1 MSSLQL
7 VIISGPDVGRSFALE
22 DDTALLVGRGQ
33 DANAQLTDPHCSRQ
47 HFQLQVAEGKVL
59 LKDLGSSSGTHVNGS
74 PASETRVGPGDVIQI
89 GQTQLR
95 VEGPGMGETT
105 VAAEAAPA
113 QADFTGAGEA
123 LVGTQIHNYQITRIL
138 SHGATSVVLHGTD
151 TEKNRDVALKV
162 LLPELATDEEEM
174 QRFIR
179 AMKTMH
185 PIRHPNIIRI
195 YNAGKTNEHVWVAME
210 YVDGESVAEMIERI
224 GTVGMLD
231 WRDALR
237 VCVHISRALK
247 EAFEHK
253 IIHRN
258 ITPENILVRTED
270 KVAKLGDMML
280 AKALEGTKVEQI
292 TQPGQLIGPIPF
304 MPPERTL
311 GSSDVDCRADIYS
324 LGATVYAL
332 LTGRPPVEGG
342 NLPEL
347 IMKIRDEE
355 PQRPKDF
362 QLSIDDMFEGVVLR
376 MLAKRPEDRF
386 QEPADLVKELERIAM
401 FQNLE
406 V

>member
-1 MSSLQL
+1 MPSLQL
-7 VIISGPDVGRSFALE
+7 VVVSGPDAGRSFALE
-22 DDTALLVGRGQ
+22 DNTALLVGRGQ
-33 DANAQLTDPHCSRQ
+33 DANAQLTDPHCSRK

-59 LKDLGSSSGTHVNGS
+59 LKDLGSSSGTHVNGT
-74 PASETRVGPGDVIQI
+74 PASDTRVGPGDTIQI
-89 GQTQLR
+89 GQTQMR
-95 VEGPGMGETT
+95 VEGPGISDVT
-105 VAAEAAPA
+105 VAAEANPEAA
-113 QADFTGAGEA
+113 GAAGATA
-123 LVGTQIHNYQITRIL
+123 LVGQKIHNYEITKVL
-138 SHGATSVVLHGTD
+138 SQGSTSVVLQGRD
-151 TEKNRDVALKV
+151 SEQNRDVAVKV

-210 YVDGESVAEMIERI
+210 YVDGESVAEMIARI

-231 WRDALR
+231 WRDAFR
-237 VCVHISRALK
+237 VCIHIARALN

-258 ITPENILVRTED
+258 ITPENILVRAED

-376 MLAKRPEDRF
+376 MLAKRPEDRY
-386 QEPADLVKELERIAM
+386 QEPSDLVTELERIAK
-401 FQNLE
+401 FQNLAT
-406 V
+406 

>member
-1 MSSLQL
+1 MSSLKL
-7 VIISGPDVGRSFALE
+7 VIISGPDAGRSFALE
-22 DDTALLVGRGQ
+22 DGAALTVGRGQ
-33 DANAQLTDPHCSRQ
+33 DTNAQLTDPHCSRQ
-47 HFQLQVAEGKVL
+47 HFQLQVAEGKIL

-74 PASETRVGPGDVIQI
+74 PASETRVGPGDVVQI

-95 VEGPGMGETT
+95 IEGPGMAEHT
-105 VAAEAAPA
+105 VAAQAPPAAGGG
-113 QADFTGAGEA
+113 GAA
-123 LVGTQIHNYQITRIL
+123 LVGTQIHHYEVTKVL
-138 SHGATSVVLHGTD
+138 SQGSTSVVLLARD
-151 TEKNRDVALKV
+151 SEKNRDVALKV

-195 YNAGKTNEHVWVAME
+195 YNAGKTNDHVWVAME
-210 YVDGESVAEMIERI
+210 YVDGESVAAMIERI

-231 WRDALR
+231 WRDAFR
-237 VCVHISRALK
+237 VCVHIARALN

-258 ITPENILVRTED
+258 ITPENILVRSED

-347 IMKIRDEE
+347 IMKIRDET

-362 QLSIDDMFEGVVLR
+362 QLAIDDMFEGVVLR
-376 MLAKRPEDRF
+376 MLEKRPEERF
-386 QEPADLVKELERIAM
+386 QEPADLVKELERIAQ

-406 V
+406 T

>member
-1 MSSLQL
+1 MSSLKL
-7 VIISGPDVGRSFALE
+7 VIISGPDAGRSFALE
-22 DDTALLVGRGQ
+22 DGAALTVGRGQ
-33 DANAQLTDPHCSRQ
+33 DTNAQLTDPHCSRQ
-47 HFQLQVAEGKVL
+47 HFQLQVAEGKIL

-74 PASETRVGPGDVIQI
+74 PASETRVGPGDVVQI

-95 VEGPGMGETT
+95 IEGPGMAEHT
-105 VAAEAAPA
+105 VAAQAPPAAGGG
-113 QADFTGAGEA
+113 GAA
-123 LVGTQIHNYQITRIL
+123 LVGTQIHHYEITKVL
-138 SHGATSVVLHGTD
+138 SQGSTSVVLLARD
-151 TEKNRDVALKV
+151 SEKNRDVALKV

-195 YNAGKTNEHVWVAME
+195 YNAGKTNDHVWVAME
-210 YVDGESVAEMIERI
+210 YVDGESVAAMIERI

-231 WRDALR
+231 WRDAFR
-237 VCVHISRALK
+237 VCVHIARALN

-258 ITPENILVRTED
+258 ITPENILVRSED

-342 NLPEL
+342 SLPEL

-355 PQRPKDF
+355 PQPPKDF
-362 QLSIDDMFEGVVLR
+362 QLSIDDMFEGIVLR

-386 QEPADLVKELERIAM
+386 QEPLDLVKELEHIAR

-406 V
+406 S

>member
-1 MSSLQL
+1 MPSLQL
-7 VIISGPDVGRSFALE
+7 VVVSGPDAGRSFALE
-22 DDTALLVGRGQ
+22 DNTALLVGRGQ
-33 DANAQLTDPHCSRQ
+33 DANAQLTDPHCSRK

-59 LKDLGSSSGTHVNGS
+59 LKDLNSSSGTHVNGT
-74 PASETRVGPGDVIQI
+74 PASDTRVGPGDTIQI
-89 GQTQLR
+89 GQTQMR
-95 VEGPGMGETT
+95 VEGPGMSDVT
-105 VAAEAAPA
+105 VAAEANPEAA
-113 QADFTGAGEA
+113 GAAGATA
-123 LVGTQIHNYQITRIL
+123 LVGQKIHNYEITKVL
-138 SHGATSVVLHGTD
+138 SQGSTSVVLQGRD
-151 TEKNRDVALKV
+151 TEQNRDVAVKV

-231 WRDALR
+231 WRDAFR
-237 VCVHISRALK
+237 VCIHIARALN

-258 ITPENILVRTED
+258 ITPENILVRAED

-347 IMKIRDEE
+347 VMKIRDEE

-376 MLAKRPEDRF
+376 MLAKRPEDRY
-386 QEPADLVKELERIAM
+386 QEPSDLVIELERIAK
-401 FQNLE
+401 FQNLAT
-406 V
+406 

>member
-1 MSSLQL
+1 MSSLKL
-7 VIISGPDVGRSFALE
+7 VIISGPDAGRSFALE
-22 DDTALLVGRGQ
+22 DGAALTVGRGQ
-33 DANAQLTDPHCSRQ
+33 DTNAQLTDPHCSRQ
-47 HFQLQVAEGKVL
+47 HFQLQVAEGKIL

-74 PASETRVGPGDVIQI
+74 PASETRVGPGDVVQI

-95 VEGPGMGETT
+95 IEGPGMAEHT
-105 VAAEAAPA
+105 VAAQAPPAAGGG
-113 QADFTGAGEA
+113 GAA
-123 LVGTQIHNYQITRIL
+123 LVGTQIHHYEVTKVL
-138 SHGATSVVLHGTD
+138 SQGSTSVVLLARD
-151 TEKNRDVALKV
+151 SEKNRDVALKV

-195 YNAGKTNEHVWVAME
+195 YNAGKTNDHVWVAME
-210 YVDGESVAEMIERI
+210 YVDGESVAAMIERI

-231 WRDALR
+231 WRDAFR
-237 VCVHISRALK
+237 VCVHIARALN

-258 ITPENILVRTED
+258 ITPENILVRSED

-311 GSSDVDCRADIYS
+311 GSSDVDCRADISS

-332 LTGRPPVEGG
+332 LTGRPPIEGG

-347 IMKIRDEE
+347 IMKIRDET

-362 QLSIDDMFEGVVLR
+362 QLSIDDMFEGVVMR
-376 MLAKRPEDRF
+376 MLEKRPEERF
-386 QEPADLVKELERIAM
+386 QEPADLVKELERIAQ

-406 V
+406 T

>member
-1 MSSLQL
+1 MPSLQL
-7 VIISGPDVGRSFALE
+7 VVVSGPDAGRSFALE
-22 DDTALLVGRGQ
+22 DNTALLVGRGQ
-33 DANAQLTDPHCSRQ
+33 DANAQLTDPHCSRK

-59 LKDLGSSSGTHVNGS
+59 LKDLGSSSGTHVNGT
-74 PASETRVGPGDVIQI
+74 PASDTRVGPGDTIQI
-89 GQTQLR
+89 GQTQMR
-95 VEGPGMGETT
+95 VEGPGMSDVT
-105 VAAEAAPA
+105 VAAEANPEAA
-113 QADFTGAGEA
+113 GAAGATA
-123 LVGTQIHNYQITRIL
+123 LVGQKIHNYEITKVL
-138 SHGATSVVLHGTD
+138 SQGSTSVVLQGRD
-151 TEKNRDVALKV
+151 SEQNRDVAVKV

-210 YVDGESVAEMIERI
+210 YVDGESVAEMIARI

-231 WRDALR
+231 WRDAFR
-237 VCVHISRALK
+237 VCIHIARALN

-258 ITPENILVRTED
+258 ITPENILVRAED

-376 MLAKRPEDRF
+376 MLAKRPEDRY
-386 QEPADLVKELERIAM
+386 QEPSDLVTELERIAK
-401 FQNLE
+401 FQNLAT
-406 V
+406 

>member
-7 VIISGPDVGRSFALE
+7 VVVSGPDAGRSFALE
-22 DDTALLVGRGQ
+22 DNTALRVGRGQ

-47 HFQLQVAEGKVL
+47 HFQLQVTEGQVL
-59 LKDLGSSSGTHVNGS
+59 LKDLGSSSGTHVNGT
-74 PASETRVGPGDVIQI
+74 PADDTRVGPGDVIQI
-89 GQTQLR
+89 GQTQMR
-95 VEGPGMGETT
+95 VEGPGMADVT
-105 VAAEAAPA
+105 VAAQPTGGPA
-113 QADFTGAGEA
+113 EGSGGAA
-123 LVGTQIHNYQITRIL
+123 LVGQKIHNYEITRVL
-138 SHGATSVVLHGTD
+138 SQGSTSVVLHGRD
-151 TEKNRDVALKV
+151 TEQNRDVAVKV

-195 YNAGKTNEHVWVAME
+195 YNAGKTNDHVWVAME

-231 WRDALR
+231 WRDAFR
-237 VCVHISRALK
+237 VCIHIARALN

-258 ITPENILVRTED
+258 ITPENILVRGED

-280 AKALEGTKVEQI
+280 AKALEGTRVEQI

-376 MLAKRPEDRF
+376 MLAKRPEDRY
-386 QEPADLVKELERIAM
+386 QEPSDLVTELERIAK
-401 FQNLE
+401 FQNLDT
-406 V
+406 

>member
-7 VIISGPDVGRSFALE
+7 VIISGPDTGRTFALE
-22 DDTALLVGRGQ
+22 DGTSLLVGRGQ
-33 DANAQLTDPHCSRQ
+33 DTNAQLTDPHCSRQ
-47 HFQLQVAEGKVL
+47 HFQLQVADGKVL
-59 LKDLGSSSGTHVNGS
+59 LKDLDSSSGTHVNGS

-95 VEGPGMGETT
+95 VEGPGMADLT
-105 VAAEAAPA
+105 VAADAAPA
-113 QADFTGAGEA
+113 PAAAAGSGAA
-123 LVGTQIHNYQITRIL
+123 LVGTTIHHYEITRVL
-138 SHGATSVVLHGTD
+138 SQGSTSVVLHGQD
-151 TEKNRDVALKV
+151 TEKNREVALKV
-162 LLPELATDEEEM
+162 LLPELSTDEEEM

-195 YNAGKTNEHVWVAME
+195 YNAGKTNDSVWVAME
-210 YVDGESVAEMIERI
+210 YVEGESVAAMIERI

-231 WRDALR
+231 WRDAFR
-237 VCVHISRALK
+237 VCVHISRALN

-258 ITPENILVRTED
+258 ITPENILVRAED

-280 AKALEGTKVEQI
+280 AKALEGTKAEQI

-332 LTGRPPVEGG
+332 LTGRPPVEGSS
-342 NLPEL
+342 LPDL

-355 PQRPKDF
+355 PVKPKEF
-362 QLSIDDMFEGVVLR
+362 QLAIDDMFEGIVMR
-376 MLAKRPEDRF
+376 MLAKRPDERF
-386 QEPADLVKELERIAM
+386 QHPSNLVKELERIAK

-406 V
+406 T

>member
-1 MSSLQL
+1 MSSLKL
-7 VIISGPDVGRSFALE
+7 VIISGPDAGRSFALE
-22 DDTALLVGRGQ
+22 DGAALTVGRGQ
-33 DANAQLTDPHCSRQ
+33 DTNAQLTDPHCSRQ
-47 HFQLQVAEGKVL
+47 HFQLQVAEGKIL

-74 PASETRVGPGDVIQI
+74 PASETRVGPGDVVQI

-95 VEGPGMGETT
+95 IEGPGMAEHT
-105 VAAEAAPA
+105 VAAQAPPAAGGG
-113 QADFTGAGEA
+113 GAA
-123 LVGTQIHNYQITRIL
+123 LVGTQIHHYEVTKVL
-138 SHGATSVVLHGTD
+138 SQGSTSVVLLARD
-151 TEKNRDVALKV
+151 SEKNRDVALKV

-195 YNAGKTNEHVWVAME
+195 YNAGKTNDHVWVAME
-210 YVDGESVAEMIERI
+210 YVDGESVAAMIERI

-231 WRDALR
+231 WRDAFR
-237 VCVHISRALK
+237 VCVHIARALN

-258 ITPENILVRTED
+258 ITPENILVRSED

-332 LTGRPPVEGG
+332 LTGRPPIEGG

-347 IMKIRDEE
+347 IMKIRDET

-362 QLSIDDMFEGVVLR
+362 QLSIDDMFEGVVMR
-376 MLAKRPEDRF
+376 MLEKRPEERF
-386 QEPADLVKELERIAM
+386 QEPADLVKELERIAQ

-406 V
+406 T

>member
-7 VIISGPDVGRSFALE
+7 VVVSGPDAGRSFALE
-22 DDTALLVGRGQ
+22 DNTALLVGRGQ
-33 DANAQLTDPHCSRQ
+33 DANAQLTDPHCSRK

-59 LKDLGSSSGTHVNGS
+59 LKDLGSSSGTHVNGT
-74 PASETRVGPGDVIQI
+74 PASDTRVGPGDTIQI
-89 GQTQLR
+89 GQTQMR
-95 VEGPGMGETT
+95 VEGPGMSDVT
-105 VAAEAAPA
+105 VAAEANPEAA
-113 QADFTGAGEA
+113 GAAGATA
-123 LVGTQIHNYQITRIL
+123 LVGQKIHNYEITKVL
-138 SHGATSVVLHGTD
+138 SQGSTSVVLQGRD
-151 TEKNRDVALKV
+151 TEQNRDVAVKV

-210 YVDGESVAEMIERI
+210 YVDGESVAEMIARI

-231 WRDALR
+231 WRDAFR
-237 VCVHISRALK
+237 VCIHIARALN

-258 ITPENILVRTED
+258 ITPENILVRAED

-376 MLAKRPEDRF
+376 MLAKRPEDRY
-386 QEPADLVKELERIAM
+386 QEPSDLVTELERIAK
-401 FQNLE
+401 FQNLAT
-406 V
+406 

>member
-1 MSSLQL
+1 MPSLQL
-7 VIISGPDVGRSFALE
+7 VVVSGPDAGRSFALE
-22 DDTALLVGRGQ
+22 DNTALLVGRGQ
-33 DANAQLTDPHCSRQ
+33 DANAQLTDPHCSRK

-59 LKDLGSSSGTHVNGS
+59 LKDLDSSSGTHVNGT
-74 PASETRVGPGDVIQI
+74 PASDTRVGPGDTIQI
-89 GQTQLR
+89 GQTQMR
-95 VEGPGMGETT
+95 VEGPGMSDVT
-105 VAAEAAPA
+105 VAAEANPEAA
-113 QADFTGAGEA
+113 GAAGATA
-123 LVGTQIHNYQITRIL
+123 LVGQKIHNYEITKVL
-138 SHGATSVVLHGTD
+138 SQGSTSVVLQGRD
-151 TEKNRDVALKV
+151 TEQNRDVAVKV

-231 WRDALR
+231 WRDAFR
-237 VCVHISRALK
+237 VCIHIARALN

-258 ITPENILVRTED
+258 ITPENILVRAED

-347 IMKIRDEE
+347 VMKIRDEE

-376 MLAKRPEDRF
+376 MLAKRPEDRY
-386 QEPADLVKELERIAM
+386 QAPSDLVTELERIAK
-401 FQNLE
+401 FQNLAT
-406 V
+406 

>member
-1 MSSLQL
+1 
-7 VIISGPDVGRSFALE
+7 
-22 DDTALLVGRGQ
+22 
-33 DANAQLTDPHCSRQ
+33 
-47 HFQLQVAEGKVL
+47 
-59 LKDLGSSSGTHVNGS
+59 
-74 PASETRVGPGDVIQI
+74 VGPGDVIQI

-95 VEGPGMGETT
+95 IEGPGMAEHT
-105 VAAEAAPA
+105 VAAQAPPAAA
-113 QADFTGAGEA
+113 GGGAA
-123 LVGTQIHNYQITRIL
+123 LVGTQIHHYEITRVL
-138 SHGATSVVLHGTD
+138 SQGSTSVVLHARD
-151 TEKNRDVALKV
+151 SEKNRDVAIKV

-195 YNAGKTNEHVWVAME
+195 YNAGKTNDHVWVAME
-210 YVDGESVAEMIERI
+210 YVDGESVAAMIERI

-231 WRDALR
+231 WRDAFR
-237 VCVHISRALK
+237 VCVHIARALN
-247 EAFEHK
+247 EAFKHQ

-258 ITPENILVRTED
+258 ITPENILVRSED

-332 LTGRPPVEGG
+332 LTGRPPIEGG

-347 IMKIRDEE
+347 IMKIRDET

-376 MLAKRPEDRF
+376 MLEKRPEERF
-386 QEPADLVKELERIAM
+386 QEPADLVKELERIAQ

-406 V
+406 T

>member
-1 MSSLQL
+1 MPSLQL
-7 VIISGPDVGRSFALE
+7 VVVSGPDAGRSFALE
-22 DDTALLVGRGQ
+22 DNTALLVGRGQ
-33 DANAQLTDPHCSRQ
+33 DANAQLTDPHCSRK

-59 LKDLGSSSGTHVNGS
+59 LKDLGSSSGTHVNGT
-74 PASETRVGPGDVIQI
+74 PASDTRVGPGDTIQI
-89 GQTQLR
+89 GQTQMR
-95 VEGPGMGETT
+95 VEGPGMSDVT
-105 VAAEAAPA
+105 VAAEANPEAA
-113 QADFTGAGEA
+113 GAAGATA
-123 LVGTQIHNYQITRIL
+123 LVGQKIHNYEITKVL
-138 SHGATSVVLHGTD
+138 SQGSTSVVLQGRD
-151 TEKNRDVALKV
+151 TEQNRDVAVKV

-231 WRDALR
+231 WRDAFR
-237 VCVHISRALK
+237 VCIHIARALN

-258 ITPENILVRTED
+258 ITPENILVRAED

-376 MLAKRPEDRF
+376 MLAKRPEDRY
-386 QEPADLVKELERIAM
+386 QEPSDLVTELERIAK
-401 FQNLE
+401 FQNLAT
-406 V
+406 

>member
-1 MSSLQL
+1 MSSLKL
-7 VIISGPDVGRSFALE
+7 VIISGPDAGRSFALE
-22 DDTALLVGRGQ
+22 DGAALTVGRGQ
-33 DANAQLTDPHCSRQ
+33 DTNAQLTDPLCSRQ
-47 HFQLQVAEGKVL
+47 HFQLQVAEDKIL

-95 VEGPGMGETT
+95 IEGPGMAEHT
-105 VAAEAAPA
+105 VAAQAPPAAA
-113 QADFTGAGEA
+113 GGGAA
-123 LVGTQIHNYQITRIL
+123 LVGTQIHHYEITRVL
-138 SHGATSVVLHGTD
+138 SQGSTSVVLHARD
-151 TEKNRDVALKV
+151 SEKNRDVALKV

-195 YNAGKTNEHVWVAME
+195 YNAGKTNDHVWVAME
-210 YVDGESVAEMIERI
+210 YVDGESVAAMIERI

-231 WRDALR
+231 WRDAFR
-237 VCVHISRALK
+237 ICVHIARALN

-347 IMKIRDEE
+347 IMKIRDET

-362 QLSIDDMFEGVVLR
+362 QLAIDDMFEGVVLR
-376 MLAKRPEDRF
+376 MLEKRPEERF
-386 QEPADLVKELERIAM
+386 QEPADLVKELERIAQ
-401 FQNLE
+401 FQNLKT
-406 V
+406 

>member
-7 VIISGPDVGRSFALE
+7 VVVSGPDAGRSFALE
-22 DDTALLVGRGQ
+22 DNTALLVGRGQ
-33 DANAQLTDPHCSRQ
+33 DANAQLTDPHCSRK

-59 LKDLGSSSGTHVNGS
+59 LKDLGSSSGTHVNGT
-74 PASETRVGPGDVIQI
+74 PASDTRVGPGDTIQI
-89 GQTQLR
+89 GQTQMR
-95 VEGPGMGETT
+95 VEGPGMSDVT
-105 VAAEAAPA
+105 VAAEANPEAA
-113 QADFTGAGEA
+113 GAAGATA
-123 LVGTQIHNYQITRIL
+123 LVGQKIHNYEITKVL
-138 SHGATSVVLHGTD
+138 SQGSTSVVLQGRD
-151 TEKNRDVALKV
+151 TEQNRDVAVKV

-231 WRDALR
+231 WRDAFR
-237 VCVHISRALK
+237 VCIHIARALN

-258 ITPENILVRTED
+258 ITPENILVRAED

-376 MLAKRPEDRF
+376 MLAKRPEDRY
-386 QEPADLVKELERIAM
+386 QEPSDLVTELERIAK
-401 FQNLE
+401 FQNLAT
-406 V
+406 

>member
-1 MSSLQL
+1 MSSLKL
-7 VIISGPDVGRSFALE
+7 VIISGPDAGRSFALE
-22 DDTALLVGRGQ
+22 DGAALTVGRGQ
-33 DANAQLTDPHCSRQ
+33 DTNAQLTDPHCSRQ
-47 HFQLQVAEGKVL
+47 HFQLQVAEGKIL

-95 VEGPGMGETT
+95 IEGPGMAEHT
-105 VAAEAAPA
+105 VAAQAPPAAA
-113 QADFTGAGEA
+113 GGGAA
-123 LVGTQIHNYQITRIL
+123 LVGTQIHHYEITRVL
-138 SHGATSVVLHGTD
+138 SQGSTSVVLHARD
-151 TEKNRDVALKV
+151 SEKNRDVALKV

-195 YNAGKTNEHVWVAME
+195 YNAGKTNDHVWVAME
-210 YVDGESVAEMIERI
+210 YVDGESVAAMIERI

-231 WRDALR
+231 WRDAFR
-237 VCVHISRALK
+237 VCVHIARALN

-258 ITPENILVRTED
+258 ITPENILVRSED
-270 KVAKLGDMML
+270 KVAKPGDMML

-324 LGATVYAL
+324 LGATIYAL

-347 IMKIRDEE
+347 IMKIRDET

-362 QLSIDDMFEGVVLR
+362 QLSIDDMFEGVVMR
-376 MLAKRPEDRF
+376 MLEKRPEERF
-386 QEPADLVKELERIAM
+386 QEPADLVKELERIAQ

-406 V
+406 T

>member
-1 MSSLQL
+1 MPSLQL
-7 VIISGPDVGRSFALE
+7 VVVSGPDAGRSFALE
-22 DDTALLVGRGQ
+22 DNTALLVGRGQ
-33 DANAQLTDPHCSRQ
+33 DANAQLTDPHCSRK

-59 LKDLGSSSGTHVNGS
+59 LKDLNSSSGTHVNGT
-74 PASETRVGPGDVIQI
+74 PASDTRVGPGDTIQI
-89 GQTQLR
+89 GQTQMR
-95 VEGPGMGETT
+95 VEGPGMSDVT
-105 VAAEAAPA
+105 VAAEANPEAA
-113 QADFTGAGEA
+113 GAAGATA
-123 LVGTQIHNYQITRIL
+123 LVGQKIHNYEITKVL
-138 SHGATSVVLHGTD
+138 SQGSTSVVLQGRD
-151 TEKNRDVALKV
+151 TEQNRDVAVKV

-231 WRDALR
+231 WRDAFR
-237 VCVHISRALK
+237 VCIHIAHALN

-258 ITPENILVRTED
+258 ITPENILVRADD

-347 IMKIRDEE
+347 VMKIRDEE

-376 MLAKRPEDRF
+376 MLAKRPEDRY
-386 QEPADLVKELERIAM
+386 QAPSDLVTELERIAK
-401 FQNLE
+401 FQNLAT
-406 V
+406 

>member
-7 VIISGPDVGRSFALE
+7 AIVSGPDAGRSFALE
-22 DDTALLVGRGQ
+22 DGTALLVGRGQ

-74 PASETRVGPGDVIQI
+74 PASQTRVGPGDVIQI

-95 VEGPGMGETT
+95 VEGSGTT
-105 VAAEAAPA
+105 DEMVNAEPPSGDAV
-113 QADFTGAGEA
+113 GNINS
-123 LVGTQIHNYQITRIL
+123 LVGTKIHHYEITKVL
-138 SHGATSVVLHGTD
+138 SQGNSSVVFHGRD
-151 TEKNRDVALKV
+151 TEQNRDVALKM
-162 LLPELATDEEEM
+162 LLPELSTDEEEM

-195 YNAGKTNEHVWVAME
+195 YNAGKTGDHVWVAME
-210 YVDGESVAEMIERI
+210 YVKGESVAAMIERI

-231 WRDALR
+231 WRIAFR
-237 VCVHISRALK
+237 VCLHIARALS

-258 ITPENILVRTED
+258 ITPENILVREED
-270 KVAKLGDMML
+270 NVAKLGDMML
-280 AKALEGTKVEQI
+280 AKALEGTKAEQI

-311 GSSDVDCRADIYS
+311 SSSDVDCRADIYS

-332 LTGRPPVEGG
+332 LTGRPPIEGG
-342 NLPEL
+342 SLPEL
-347 IMKIRDEE
+347 IKKIRDEE
-355 PQRPKDF
+355 PQPPKDF
-362 QLSIDDMFEGVVLR
+362 QLSIDDMFEGIVLR

-386 QEPADLVKELERIAM
+386 QEPADLVQELEQIAK

-406 V
+406 S

>member
-1 MSSLQL
+1 MPSLQL
-7 VIISGPDVGRSFALE
+7 VVVSGPDAGRSFALE
-22 DDTALLVGRGQ
+22 DNTALLVGRGQ
-33 DANAQLTDPHCSRQ
+33 DANAQLTDPHCSRK

-59 LKDLGSSSGTHVNGS
+59 LKDLNSSSGTHVNGT
-74 PASETRVGPGDVIQI
+74 PASDTRVGPGDTIQI
-89 GQTQLR
+89 GQTQMR
-95 VEGPGMGETT
+95 VEGPGMSDVT
-105 VAAEAAPA
+105 VAAEANPEAA
-113 QADFTGAGEA
+113 GAAGATA
-123 LVGTQIHNYQITRIL
+123 LVGQKIHNYEITKVL
-138 SHGATSVVLHGTD
+138 SQGSTSVVLQGRD
-151 TEKNRDVALKV
+151 TEQNRDVAVKV

-231 WRDALR
+231 WRDAFR
-237 VCVHISRALK
+237 VCIHIARALN

-258 ITPENILVRTED
+258 ITPENILVRAED

-347 IMKIRDEE
+347 VMKIRDEE

-376 MLAKRPEDRF
+376 MLAKRPEDRY
-386 QEPADLVKELERIAM
+386 QAPSDLVTELERIAK
-401 FQNLE
+401 FQNLAT
-406 V
+406 

>member
-1 MSSLQL
+1 MSELQL
-7 VIISGPDVGRSFALE
+7 VVTQGPDTGRTFSLE
-22 DDTALLVGRGQ
+22 DGTALLVGRGQ
-33 DANAQLTDPHCSRQ
+33 DATAQLTDPHCSRS
-47 HFQLQVAEGKVL
+47 HFQLQVQDDQIL
-59 LKDLGSSSGTHVNGS
+59 LKDLGSRSGTIVNS
-74 PASETRVGPGDVIQI
+74 TAVDEKRLGPGDVIQI

-95 VEGPGMGETT
+95 VEGPGMADQT
-105 VAAEAAPA
+105 VAIS
-113 QADFTGAGEA
+113 DTDIVSGS
-123 LVGTQIHNYQITRIL
+123 LDSMVGQKIHHYEIESVISR
-138 SHGATSVVLHGTD
+138 GATSIVFRARD
-151 TEKNRDVALKV
+151 TEKDRVVALKV
-162 LLPELATDEEEM
+162 LLPEISTDEEEM

-195 YNAGKTNEHVWVAME
+195 YNAGKTGDHVWVAME
-210 YVDGESVAEMIERI
+210 YVEGESVAAMIDRI
-224 GTVGMLD
+224 GTIGMLD
-231 WRDALR
+231 WRDAFR
-237 VCVHISRALK
+237 VCIHIARALN

-258 ITPENILVRTED
+258 ITPENILVRAED

-280 AKALEGTKVEQI
+280 AKALEGTKAEQI

-342 NLPEL
+342 SLPEL

-355 PQRPKDF
+355 PPPPKDF

-376 MLAKRPEDRF
+376 MLAKRPEDRY
-386 QEPADLVKELERIAM
+386 QEPSDLVTELERIAK
-401 FQNLE
+401 FQNLDT
-406 V
+406 

>member
-1 MSSLQL
+1 
-7 VIISGPDVGRSFALE
+7 
-22 DDTALLVGRGQ
+22 
-33 DANAQLTDPHCSRQ
+33 
-47 HFQLQVAEGKVL
+47 
-59 LKDLGSSSGTHVNGS
+59 
-74 PASETRVGPGDVIQI
+74 
-89 GQTQLR
+89 
-95 VEGPGMGETT
+95 
-105 VAAEAAPA
+105 
-113 QADFTGAGEA
+113 
-123 LVGTQIHNYQITRIL
+123 
-138 SHGATSVVLHGTD
+138 
-151 TEKNRDVALKV
+151 
-162 LLPELATDEEEM
+162 M

-195 YNAGKTNEHVWVAME
+195 YNAGKTGDHVWVAME
-210 YVDGESVAEMIERI
+210 YVEGESVAAMIDRI

-231 WRDALR
+231 WRTAFRVCLHIARALR
-237 VCVHISRALK
+237 

-258 ITPENILVRTED
+258 ITPENILVREED
-270 KVAKLGDMML
+270 QVAKLGDMML
-280 AKALEGTKVEQI
+280 AKALEGTKAEQI

-342 NLPEL
+342 SLPEL

-355 PQRPKDF
+355 PQPPKHF
-362 QLSIDDMFEGVVLR
+362 QLSIDEMFEGIVLR

-386 QEPADLVKELERIAM
+386 QEPLDLVKELEHIAR

-406 V
+406 S

>member
-1 MSSLQL
+1 MPSLQL
-7 VIISGPDVGRSFALE
+7 VIISGPDAGRSFALE
-22 DDTALLVGRGQ
+22 DGTALLVGRGQ

-95 VEGPGMGETT
+95 VEGTGVADQTVNAEPLSGEIGNI
-105 VAAEAAPA
+105 VS
-113 QADFTGAGEA
+113 
-123 LVGTQIHNYQITRIL
+123 LVGKKIHHYEITKVL
-138 SHGATSVVLHGTD
+138 SQGNSSVVFRGRD
-151 TEKNRDVALKV
+151 TEKNRDVALKM
-162 LLPELATDEEEM
+162 LLPELSTDEEEM

-195 YNAGKTNEHVWVAME
+195 YNAGKTGDHVWVAME
-210 YVDGESVAEMIERI
+210 YVEGESVAAMIDRI

-231 WRDALR
+231 WRTAFRVCLHIARALR
-237 VCVHISRALK
+237 

-258 ITPENILVRTED
+258 ITPENILVREED
-270 KVAKLGDMML
+270 QVAKLGDMML
-280 AKALEGTKVEQI
+280 AKALEGTKAEQI

-342 NLPEL
+342 SLPEL

-355 PQRPKDF
+355 PQPPKDF
-362 QLSIDDMFEGVVLR
+362 QLSIDDMFEGIVLR

-386 QEPADLVKELERIAM
+386 QEPLDLVKELEHIAR

-406 V
+406 S

>member
-7 VIISGPDVGRSFALE
+7 VVVSGPDAGRSFALE
-22 DDTALLVGRGQ
+22 DNTALLVGRGQ
-33 DANAQLTDPHCSRQ
+33 DANAQLTDPHCSRK

-59 LKDLGSSSGTHVNGS
+59 LKDLGSSSGTHVNGT
-74 PASETRVGPGDVIQI
+74 PASDTRVGPGDTIQI
-89 GQTQLR
+89 GQTQMR
-95 VEGPGMGETT
+95 VEGPGMSDVT
-105 VAAEAAPA
+105 VAAEANPEAA
-113 QADFTGAGEA
+113 GAAGATA
-123 LVGTQIHNYQITRIL
+123 LVGQKIHNYEITKVL
-138 SHGATSVVLHGTD
+138 SQGSTSVVLQGRD
-151 TEKNRDVALKV
+151 TEQNRDVAVKV

-231 WRDALR
+231 WRDAFR
-237 VCVHISRALK
+237 VCIHIARALN

-258 ITPENILVRTED
+258 ITPENILVRAED

-311 GSSDVDCRADIYS
+311 GISDVDCRADIYS

-362 QLSIDDMFEGVVLR
+362 QLSIDDMFEGIVLR

-386 QEPADLVKELERIAM
+386 QEPTDLVRELEQIAK

-406 V
+406 N

>member
-1 MSSLQL
+1 MPSLQL
-7 VIISGPDVGRSFALE
+7 VVVSGPDAGRSFALE
-22 DDTALLVGRGQ
+22 DNTALLVGRGQ
-33 DANAQLTDPHCSRQ
+33 DANAQLTDPHCSRK

-59 LKDLGSSSGTHVNGS
+59 LKDLGSSSGTHVNGT
-74 PASETRVGPGDVIQI
+74 PASDTRVGPGDTIQI
-89 GQTQLR
+89 GQTQMR
-95 VEGPGMGETT
+95 VEGPGMSDVT
-105 VAAEAAPA
+105 VAAEANPEAA
-113 QADFTGAGEA
+113 GAAGATA
-123 LVGTQIHNYQITRIL
+123 LVGQKIHNYEITKVL
-138 SHGATSVVLHGTD
+138 SQGSTSVVLQGRD
-151 TEKNRDVALKV
+151 TEQNRDVAVKV

-231 WRDALR
+231 WRDAFR
-237 VCVHISRALK
+237 VCIHIARALN

-258 ITPENILVRTED
+258 ITPENILVRAED

-347 IMKIRDEE
+347 VMKIRDEE

-376 MLAKRPEDRF
+376 MLAKRPEDRY
-386 QEPADLVKELERIAM
+386 QAPSDLVTELERIAK
-401 FQNLE
+401 FQNLAT
-406 V
+406 

>member
-1 MSSLQL
+1 MSSLKL
-7 VIISGPDVGRSFALE
+7 VIISGPDAGRSFALE
-22 DDTALLVGRGQ
+22 DGAALTVGRGQ
-33 DANAQLTDPHCSRQ
+33 DTNAQLTDPHCSRQ
-47 HFQLQVAEGKVL
+47 HFQLQVAEDKIL

-95 VEGPGMGETT
+95 IEGPGMAEHT
-105 VAAEAAPA
+105 VAAQATPAPA
-113 QADFTGAGEA
+113 AAGGGAA
-123 LVGTQIHNYQITRIL
+123 LVGTKIHHYEITRVL
-138 SHGATSVVLHGTD
+138 SQGSTSVVLHARD
-151 TEKNRDVALKV
+151 SEKNRDVALKV

-195 YNAGKTNEHVWVAME
+195 YNAGKTNDHVWVAME
-210 YVDGESVAEMIERI
+210 YVDGESVAAMIERI

-231 WRDALR
+231 WRDAFR
-237 VCVHISRALK
+237 VCVHIARALN

-258 ITPENILVRTED
+258 ITPENILVRSED

-280 AKALEGTKVEQI
+280 AKALEGTRVEQI

-324 LGATVYAL
+324 LGATIYAL

-347 IMKIRDEE
+347 IMKIRDET

-362 QLSIDDMFEGVVLR
+362 QLAIDDMFEGVVMR
-376 MLAKRPEDRF
+376 MLEKRPEERF
-386 QEPADLVKELERIAM
+386 QEPADLVKELERIAQ

-406 V
+406 T

>member
-1 MSSLQL
+1 MSSLKL
-7 VIISGPDVGRSFALE
+7 VIISGPDAGRSFALE
-22 DDTALLVGRGQ
+22 DGAALTVGRGQ
-33 DANAQLTDPHCSRQ
+33 DTNAQLTDPHCSRQ
-47 HFQLQVAEGKVL
+47 HFQLQVAEGKIL

-74 PASETRVGPGDVIQI
+74 PASETRVGPGDVVQI

-95 VEGPGMGETT
+95 IEGPGMAEHT
-105 VAAEAAPA
+105 VAAQAPPAAGGG
-113 QADFTGAGEA
+113 GAA
-123 LVGTQIHNYQITRIL
+123 LVGTQIHHYEVTKVL
-138 SHGATSVVLHGTD
+138 SQGSTSVVLLARD
-151 TEKNRDVALKV
+151 SEKNRDVALKV

-195 YNAGKTNEHVWVAME
+195 YNAGKTNDHVWVAME
-210 YVDGESVAEMIERI
+210 YVDGESVAAMIERI

-231 WRDALR
+231 WRDAFR
-237 VCVHISRALK
+237 VCVHIARALN

-258 ITPENILVRTED
+258 ITPENILVRSED

-347 IMKIRDEE
+347 IMKIRDET
-355 PQRPKDF
+355 PQRPKEF
-362 QLSIDDMFEGVVLR
+362 QLAIDDMFEGVVLR
-376 MLAKRPEDRF
+376 MLEKRPEERF
-386 QEPADLVKELERIAM
+386 QEPADLVKELERIAQ

-406 V
+406 T